1 MSRGNDGPV
10 ADVGCNGGNLVI
22 RFQPISALLIPSDF
36 KVKCFMKNGKTN
48 FKSKTEISSEVRAFL
63 LTVSKIVGV
72 QSTKCCPIIL
82 LSNSLNLHLEKSV
95 DVSRIQP
102 PVLAITVDFLNKI
115 LTIGDKIVDEVC

>member
-10 ADVGCNGGNLVI
+10 ADVGCNGSNLVI
-22 RFQPISALLIPSDF
+22 RFRPISALLVPSDF
-36 KVKCFMKNGKTN
+36 KVKFFVKDKKPN
-48 FKSKTEISSEVRAFL
+48 FKSKTDVSPEVKAFL
-63 LTVSKIVGV
+63 LAISKIVGV

-95 DVSRIQP
+95 DVSKIQP
-102 PVLAITVDFLNKI
+102 PVLAITIDFLDKI